1 MNDTRMYY
9 FEKVY
14 EFLEKEG
21 DLYTLKELYLKKC
34 ELSESVDIYTVKW
47 LKNKL
52 KEKYWNRFFAQIKG
66 PADVVC
72 FKDLVSYLV
81 NEKWY
86 TERKTNTV
94 DESKRIIQTAAKIIV
109 NDIRSQ
115 NYETDYYPTTYTI

>member
-1 MNDTRMYY
+1 M
-9 FEKVY
+9 
-14 EFLEKEG
+14 
-21 DLYTLKELYLKKC
+21 
-34 ELSESVDIYTVKW
+34 
-47 LKNKL
+47 
-52 KEKYWNRFFAQIKG
+52 
-66 PADVVC
+66 C

-94 DESKRIIQTAAKIIV
+94 DESKRIIQTAAKIIM